1 MANSGL
7 QMLGFVLSLL
17 GLIGLVVGTILPQ
30 WKMSAY
36 VGDNIITAV
45 AMYEG
50 LWMSCAF
57 QSTGQIQCK
66 VYDSILQLNS
76 KSYNSLLS
84 VILPVFILN
93 TLFFKKILFHSVR
106 HLLSWRN

>member
-7 QMLGFVLSLL
+7 QILGFSLALL
-17 GLIGLVVGTILPQ
+17 GVIGLIVGTILPQ

-76 KSYNSLLS
+76 KSRSKNRGPRRNSQE
-84 VILPVFILN
+84 VTFKEMTFI
-93 TLFFKKILFHSVR
+93 
-106 HLLSWRN
+106 